1 MGKLTDGDLC
11 RARRLAPLMQTRSWA
26 DDVEGRAAG
35 TDELARRR
43 REDTLLDPSDR
54 LGELG
59 LESRKLGS
67 VERRAD
73 GRIGPLQELVDDL
86 DLLDAGPEAGQRVD
100 EPLEAVVALDQLFR
114 RCLLEDVGLVVDDE
128 GARAVSVKDVE
139 AAAQENAVV

>member
-1 MGKLTDGDLC
+1 MGKLTDCDLC
-11 RARRLAPLMQTRSWA
+11 RARRLGPLMQTRPCA

-59 LESRKLGS
+59 LESRKLGQ

-86 DLLDAGPEAGQRVD
+86 DLLEAGPAAGQRVD
-100 EPLEAVVALDQLFR
+100 EPLETGGAPESPFR
-114 RCLLEDVGLVVDDE
+114 RRLLG
-128 GARAVSVKDVE
+128 
-139 AAAQENAVV
+139 